1 MRDFPESTRKIKLES
16 TKRKFDKTSVFI
28 DNSQFATD
36 GYKTYKYWKKKHLKT
51 LIRTNY
57 TIR

>member
-36 GYKTYKYWKKKHLKT
+36 GYKTYKY
-51 LIRTNY
+51 
-57 TIR
+57 